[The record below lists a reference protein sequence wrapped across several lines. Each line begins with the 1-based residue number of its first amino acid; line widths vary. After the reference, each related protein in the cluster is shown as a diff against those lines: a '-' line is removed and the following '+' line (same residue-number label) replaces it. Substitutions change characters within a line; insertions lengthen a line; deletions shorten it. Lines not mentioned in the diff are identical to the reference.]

1 MVYKAKIMQTMSMQ
15 RGQKLN
21 SLQHLLP
28 EGIVVST
35 AWLKDKGYS
44 SALCSKY
51 VANGWLIQP
60 VRGLYKRPGADTKWQ
75 HLIISMQSLMRQ
87 PVAVGGLSALEL
99 QRFGHY
105 VHLGNEQRIF
115 LYTEARL
122 AKWVHEF
129 SPLMRFEQR
138 NAKKLFKEH
147 FIERAVAN
155 LPELTAPASDLGAST
170 QLEGGLT
177 QFRWGDREW
186 PMLISSPERAILEFL
201 DEIPNRQTFEHA
213 ADLFTGLA
221 NLRPRRLQTL
231 LEQCDSVKVKRLF
244 LWFAEQHQHAWL
256 KHLDMSGIDIGSGKR
271 VIATAGRLD
280 PKYQITVPEALNAN

>member
-1 MVYKAKIMQTMSMQ
+1 MGMQ

-28 EGIVVST
+28 EGMVASS

-51 VANGWLIQP
+51 VANGWLVQP
-60 VRGLYKRPGADTKWQ
+60 TRGLYKRPGADTKWQ
-75 HLIISMQSLMRQ
+75 HLVISMQSLMRQ

-115 LYTEARL
+115 LYTETRL
-122 AKWVHEF
+122 AKWVREF
-129 SPLMRFEQR
+129 DPLMRFEQR
-138 NAKKLFKEH
+138 NAKKLFKEPV
-147 FIERAVAN
+147 IEKAIGK
-155 LPELTAPASDLGAST
+155 LPELTAKVLNTVGST

-201 DEIPNRQTFEHA
+201 DEVPNRQTFEHA
-213 ADLFTGLA
+213 AELFTGLA

-231 LEQCDSVKVKRLF
+231 LEECDSVKVKRLF
-244 LWFAEQHQHAWL
+244 LWFAEQYQHAWL
-256 KHLDMSGIDIGSGKR
+256 KHLDVSSVDIGSGKR
-271 VIATAGRLD
+271 VIAKSGRLD

>member
-1 MVYKAKIMQTMSMQ
+1 MQTKSMQ

-28 EGIVVST
+28 EGMVASA

-51 VANGWLIQP
+51 VANGWLMQP

-75 HLIISMQSLMRQ
+75 HLVISMQSLMRQ

-105 VHLGNEQRIF
+105 VPLGNEERIF
-115 LYTEARL
+115 LYTEKSL
-122 AKWVHEF
+122 SKWVHAF
-129 SPLMRFEQR
+129 SPRMRFEHR
-138 NAKKLFKEH
+138 NAKKLFKEP
-147 FIERAVAN
+147 FIKQAVAN
-155 LPELTAPASDLGAST
+155 LPELTATVSDSVGSAPM
-170 QLEGGLT
+170 EGGLT
-177 QFRWGDREW
+177 LLSWGDREW

-221 NLRPRRLQTL
+221 NLRPRRLQML
-231 LEQCDSVKVKRLF
+231 LDQCDSVKVKRLF
-244 LWFAEQHQHAWL
+244 LWFAERHQHAWL
-256 KHLDMSGIDIGSGKR
+256 KHLDVSAVDIGSGKR
-271 VIATAGRLD
+271 VIAQSGRLD
-280 PKYQITVPEALNAN
+280 LKYQITVPEALNAN